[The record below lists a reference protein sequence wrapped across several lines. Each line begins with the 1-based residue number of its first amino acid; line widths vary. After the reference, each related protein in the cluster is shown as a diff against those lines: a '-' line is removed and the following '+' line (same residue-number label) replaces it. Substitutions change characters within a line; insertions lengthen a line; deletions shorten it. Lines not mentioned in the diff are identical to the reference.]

1 MNSEN
6 YDLINI
12 LFHYQMSKV
21 LEMLSQNIIWMIKI
35 RIWMSLFKQSLI
47 GVKKIKIG
55 KMTNSVVKLCFV
67 IFACN
72 RTVSKNLFQVL
83 NDLFFTREK

>member
-1 MNSEN
+1 
-6 YDLINI
+6 
-12 LFHYQMSKV
+12 
-21 LEMLSQNIIWMIKI
+21 
-35 RIWMSLFKQSLI
+35 MSLFKQSLI